1 MSRPCVCFRSFMVG
15 WQLLESAL
23 DPSRFRGDTADVRQ
37 PGPKCSSTDV
47 EPAAPET
54 QPLQVCSW
62 PHAKSKTWNQ
72 AQCMPVTNTSS
83 AHAWNECMSASTRPR
98 HSARAPLHTAF
109 VCDVHAER
117 APRKRAGVSGDHTGD
132 HYSTHRSETERESP
146 LRASC
151 ERRASRGSSVSVLS
165 LSRRA
170 HASNRRRYIFSSPK
184 VPHERS
190 TRVVHC
196 VESRDA
202 YVRVTSYKTQT
213 ATRES
218 ILQSAAQGSSSAARN
233 LVLGVGRVPAS
244 PGARSSERL
253 RANRMPRLTSSV
265 SGMRALM

>member
-1 MSRPCVCFRSFMVG
+1 MPN
-15 WQLLESAL
+15 AY
-23 DPSRFRGDTADVRQ
+23 P
-37 PGPKCSSTDV
+37 PSST
-47 EPAAPET
+47 
-54 QPLQVCSW
+54 
-62 PHAKSKTWNQ
+62 
-72 AQCMPVTNTSS
+72 
-83 AHAWNECMSASTRPR
+83 R
-98 HSARAPLHTAF
+98 SARAPLHTAF

-132 HYSTHRSETERESP
+132 HYYTHRSETERESP

-202 YVRVTSYKTQT
+202 YIESCTSYKTQT

>member
-1 MSRPCVCFRSFMVG
+1 MPGTSACPHRRARGTARARPCIR
-15 WQLLESAL
+15 LLFATCTPSVPHGSA
-23 DPSRFRGDTADVRQ
+23 PGCRGTTPGITIILTDQRQ
-37 PGPKCSSTDV
+37 
-47 EPAAPET
+47 
-54 QPLQVCSW
+54 
-62 PHAKSKTWNQ
+62 
-72 AQCMPVTNTSS
+72 
-83 AHAWNECMSASTRPR
+83 
-98 HSARAPLHTAF
+98 
-109 VCDVHAER
+109 
-117 APRKRAGVSGDHTGD
+117 
-132 HYSTHRSETERESP
+132 RESP
-146 LRASC
+146 LC
-151 ERRASRGSSVSVLS
+151 EPRRASVSVLS

-202 YVRVTSYKTQT
+202 YIESCTSYKTQT

>member
-1 MSRPCVCFRSFMVG
+1 M
-15 WQLLESAL
+15 
-23 DPSRFRGDTADVRQ
+23 
-37 PGPKCSSTDV
+37 

-132 HYSTHRSETERESP
+132 HYYTHRSETERESP
-146 LRASC
+146 LRAASC

-190 TRVVHC
+190 ARVVHC

-202 YVRVTSYKTQT
+202 YESY
-213 ATRES
+213 
-218 ILQSAAQGSSSAARN
+218 ILQDSNCYSREYTKAVYNQPLKGQAAPHA
-233 LVLGVGRVPAS
+233 
-244 PGARSSERL
+244 
-253 RANRMPRLTSSV
+253 T
-265 SGMRALM
+265 

>member
-1 MSRPCVCFRSFMVG
+1 M
-15 WQLLESAL
+15 
-23 DPSRFRGDTADVRQ
+23 
-37 PGPKCSSTDV
+37 

-132 HYSTHRSETERESP
+132 HYYTHRSETERESP
-146 LRASC
+146 LRAASC

-190 TRVVHC
+190 STVWSLGTLISRVVHLT
-196 VESRDA
+196 RLKLLLA
-202 YVRVTSYKTQT
+202 RVYYSQPLKGQAAPH
-213 ATRES
+213 AT
-218 ILQSAAQGSSSAARN
+218 
-233 LVLGVGRVPAS
+233 
-244 PGARSSERL
+244 
-253 RANRMPRLTSSV
+253 
-265 SGMRALM
+265 